1 MSGNAKKIGILT
13 GGGDCPGLNAVIRG
27 VAKSAMNLRGM
38 KVIGIEDG
46 FEGFVESKKIDLDEQ
61 SVSGIINI
69 GGTILGSSNKAD
81 PFRYPVT
88 MPDGKVNV
96 TDSSKQVLF
105 NYEKWELDAVVAI
118 GGDGTMN
125 IAKKLQDTG
134 MNIVGVPKTIDNDL
148 QGTDVTFGFMT
159 AVDIATEAIDRLHT
173 TASSHH
179 RVMVIEVMGRY
190 AGWIALEAGLA
201 GGGDIILI
209 PEIPF
214 QWEAV
219 FDKVKTRSRKGKR
232 FSIVVVAE
240 GAHAENEELVIKGQD
255 PTRTDPKRLGGV
267 GNYVAA
273 KITEN
278 TGLETRVTVLGHLQR
293 GGSPNAFDRILS
305 TRFGTEASDLID
317 RNEYGK
323 MVALKGQDIVAIP
336 LKEAING
343 LKLVPPGGKLVHCAK
358 SVGTCLG
365 FTD

>member
-1 MSGNAKKIGILT
+1 MSLKTKKIGILT

-27 VAKSAMNLRGM
+27 VAKSAINVWGM
-38 KVIGIEDG
+38 EVIGIEDG
-46 FEGFVESKKIDLDEQ
+46 FEGFVESKKIDLDEN
-61 SVSGIINI
+61 SVSGILSI

-88 MPDGKVNV
+88 MPDGKLNIS
-96 TDSSKQVLF
+96 DASKQVLF

-125 IAKKLQDTG
+125 IAKKLGDMG

-190 AGWIALEAGLA
+190 AGWIALHAGVA

-219 FDKVKTRSRKGKR
+219 YDKVRSRSRKGKR

-240 GAHAENEELVIKGQD
+240 GAHAEKEELVVKGKD
-255 PTRTDPKRLGGV
+255 ATRTDPKRLGGV
-267 GNYVAA
+267 GNYVAQ

-293 GGSPNAFDRILS
+293 GGSPSAFDRILS
-305 TRFGTEASDLID
+305 TRFGTEASRLINMD
-317 RNEYGK
+317 IFGK
-323 MVALKGQDIVAIP
+323 MVALKGQDIVDVP
-336 LKEAING
+336 VEEAIKG
-343 LKLVPPGGKLVHCAK
+343 LKLVPRDCNLVLSAK
-358 SVGTCLG
+358 SVGTCFG
-365 FTD
+365 VND